1 MRQTF
6 EALPD
11 ADKTPR
17 LRMITGFL
25 SLVAALTLGVTLGAQ
40 IIDLVR
46 LGRFS
51 AFEFVSY
58 FSIQF
63 AFISFVGLLLTGL
76 AGFSGPRDTPR
87 VASVRSFLALNAFSV
102 IITHTT
108 LFSQTPAN
116 ASGNMTALQWP
127 DVVLHI
133 IIPGYLVVDWILNPL
148 RARIPRWVPF
158 VSLLYPIGW
167 IIGTYI
173 VGRSTGWYVNPLL
186 DPASDVSPLLTA
198 LYLGAIG
205 VTLALMALMILM
217 INRIHYRLV
226 PGNLF
231 ES

>member
-1 MRQTF
+1 
-6 EALPD
+6 
-11 ADKTPR
+11 
-17 LRMITGFL
+17 MITGFL

-63 AFISFVGLLLTGL
+63 AFISFVSLLLTGL

-87 VASVRSFLALNAFSV
+87 VASVRSFLALNALAV
-102 IITHTT
+102 IIMHTT
-108 LFSQTPAN
+108 HFSQTAAS
-116 ASGNMTALQWP
+116 ASGNISALQWP

-133 IIPGYLVVDWILNPL
+133 IIPGYLVVEWILNPL
-148 RARIPRWVPF
+148 RARVPRWVPF
-158 VSLLYPIGW
+158 AGLLYPIGW
-167 IIGTYI
+167 IVATYI
-173 VGRSTGWYVNPLL
+173 VGRLTGWYVNPLL
-186 DPASDVSPLLTA
+186 NPASDASPLLTA
-198 LYLGAIG
+198 VSLGAIG